1 MMTTQ
6 LRLISILLIYNA
18 VSIASESATKVT
30 QFNDIEWGY
39 LNPLRGDQSPGA
51 ADLWGDR
58 TAEGATGMLVRF
70 NQGFKSPPHIHNI
83 SYRGIVIEGQLHNDD
98 ASAESMWLPPGSFWT
113 QPAGQAHITAANG
126 HSNLAYVEIDSGPYL
141 VKPTDESFDNGEKPV
156 NIDQSNLVWLN
167 AADLHWLK
175 FDATKPHQ
183 TVPEISFLWGSAE
196 HNQLNG
202 LMLKLPPKFKGE
214 IKSQSEELRSVV
226 IAGTLTYADTK
237 VLKPGSY
244 FESSNQVSHTVST
257 DDNSAILY
265 IRTAGRFELKVNE

>member
-1 MMTTQ
+1 MTTQ
-6 LRLISILLIYNA
+6 LKLISILLIYNA
-18 VSIASESATKVT
+18 ASIASESASKVT
-30 QFNDIEWGY
+30 LFNDIEWGY

-70 NQGFKSPPHIHNI
+70 NQGFTSPPHIHNI

-98 ASAESMWLPPGSFWT
+98 ASAENMWLPPGSFWT

-126 HSNLAYVEIDSGPYL
+126 QSNLAYVEIDSGPYL

-156 NIDQSNLVWLN
+156 NLDQSNLVWLN
-167 AADLHWLK
+167 AADLKWTK
-175 FDATKPHQ
+175 IDDAKTNHA
-183 TVPEISFLWGSAE
+183 VPEISFLWGSAE

-214 IKSQSEELRSVV
+214 IQSQSTVLRSVV
-226 IAGTLTYADTK
+226 IAGKLYYADAK
-237 VLKPGSY
+237 ELKPGSY
-244 FESSNQVSHTVST
+244 FESNGQSSHAIST
-257 DDNSAILY
+257 ANDTTILY
-265 IRTAGRFELKVNE
+265 IRTAGKFELLVH